1 MNRLILSYMNTS
13 FGFWLISFLVP
24 LIVLKLSNSAFL
36 VSVSYALNILP
47 YIVITP
53 FSGVICD
60 IYNRKKII
68 MAGELLCCF
77 TTLLLFFSLKFNS
90 SVAIVIGFGFI
101 VSSLSAM
108 HHPVFQSL
116 IPDLYKQDELKKI
129 NANIGV
135 IDSTVSIIAPVILG
149 ALFYQF
155 SQQTALLL
163 VALCYLLSFITIFTI
178 PYTRQVPQTKLTLN
192 NIIHSLRQGVKYVYQ
207 KKELLNISCLFF
219 FINMGIR
226 VIFPNLIWIYSV
238 YFKLNSEQTVL
249 MFLIIGLGSIT
260 GTRIGAA
267 LIGRYTDVAIITCCS
282 FLISLCSVLLLA
294 ANSALI
300 HAIVWSL
307 SSLVQSVIVVTY
319 FTYRHKV
326 TEPYILGTRLI
337 SYMAIPL
344 ASMSS
349 GWVISTLNSI
359 NIIYIFSAVIIFF
372 PLLFFW
378 QKTSKKPE
386 ES

>member
-1 MNRLILSYMNTS
+1 MNTS

-24 LIVLKLSNSAFL
+24 LIVIKLSNSAFL

-53 FSGVICD
+53 FSGIICD

-68 MAGELLCCF
+68 MAGELLCCL
-77 TTLLLFFSLKFNS
+77 TTLLLFFSVKFNS

-101 VSSLSAM
+101 ISSLSAM

-116 IPDLYKQDELKKI
+116 IPDLYKQDDLKKI
-129 NANIGV
+129 NANVGV

-149 ALFYQF
+149 VLFYQF

-178 PYTRQVPQTKLTLN
+178 PYTSQVPQTKLTLK
-192 NIIHSLRQGVKYVYQ
+192 NIINSLRQGVEYVYQ
-207 KKELLNISCLFF
+207 KKELFNISCLFF

-249 MFLIIGLGSIT
+249 MFLIIGIGSIT

-326 TEPYILGTRLI
+326 TEAYILGRVISVTRLI

-349 GWVISTLNSI
+349 GWVISKLNSI

-378 QKTSKKPE
+378 QETRKKPE